1 MAKLLIAD
9 DNEDLLELM
18 DLFLEEKGFE
28 VKTVATR
35 KKLFSELK
43 NYKPDLVLLDVFLN
57 GEDGRE
63 ICKQLREN
71 VKTNKLCIIIISAN
85 PYAMKDFKTFGADG
99 YIEKPFELEDLL
111 SKIEEMITT

>member
-18 DLFLEEKGFE
+18 EIFLQEKGYE
-28 VKTVATR
+28 IKTVATK

-43 NYKPDLVLLDVFLN
+43 NYQPDLILLDVFLN

-71 VKTNKLCIIIISAN
+71 VKNINLNIIIISAN
-85 PYAMKDFKTFGADG
+85 PYAMKEFKKFGADG

-111 SKIEEMITT
+111 TKIEETVN